1 MAIPAEARLIYSGEH
16 ANVSS
21 VARANEKSYKLR
33 FKHVPT
39 GHSVQ
44 FPAIL
49 QSFSDNHKPKYVE
62 EHGYNRMD
70 PTIRHQGTSRTV
82 NFTFS
87 VFNGSIEEA
96 RHNAQ
101 NINLL
106 ISMLYPLLD
115 NQNRIIGKPFIRVHG
130 LNFLNNSVNDGVG
143 LLCVI
148 QSIDYNLDLEQGVIS
163 SNEDEI
169 YPKKIDIDIACETI
183 IEVGLS
189 ETWYDEAQHPQN
201 TPVPLHFPK
210 YLKT

>member
-1 MAIPAEARLIYSGEH
+1 MTISAETRLIYSGEH

-33 FKHVPT
+33 FTHVPT

-49 QSFSDNHKPKYVE
+49 ESFSDTHTPRYNE
-62 EHGYNRMD
+62 EYGYNRMD
-70 PTIRHQGTSRTV
+70 PTIRLQGTSRTV

-87 VFNGSIEEA
+87 VFNSSIEEA

-115 NQNRIIGKPFIRVHG
+115 NQNRIVGKPFIRVHG
-130 LNFLNNSVNDGVG
+130 LNFLNNSVNDGEG

-148 QSIDYNLDLEQGVIS
+148 QDIEYNLDLEEGVIS
-163 SNEDEI
+163 SDRDEI
-169 YPKKIDIDIACETI
+169 YPKKIDIAINCETL
-183 IEVGLS
+183 IEVGSSLG
-189 ETWYDEAQHPQN
+189 
-201 TPVPLHFPK
+201 TPMPTNFPK
-210 YLKT
+210 YRKT